1 MPMYTLS
8 NILHNNMLIL
18 RCPTVKFVHLL
29 PSPAKETRFSLRVF
43 EFTSSRSD
51 VVYIHCQ
58 VSVCSTNSSMCAT
71 DCSPANRKKR
81 DLSLDSSH
89 LLSTGPLMLL
99 TDNGKRIHYFDKFFF
114 ALWGKDQLFVNDN
127 FRHSD

>member
-1 MPMYTLS
+1 MPVYSLS
-8 NILHNNMLIL
+8 NILNNDMFIL

-89 LLSTGPLMLL
+89 LLSTGPLMLV
-99 TDNGKRIHYFDKFFF
+99 TDNGKSLFIILTIFF
-114 ALWGKDQLFVNDN
+114 ALWGRISYL
-127 FRHSD
+127 